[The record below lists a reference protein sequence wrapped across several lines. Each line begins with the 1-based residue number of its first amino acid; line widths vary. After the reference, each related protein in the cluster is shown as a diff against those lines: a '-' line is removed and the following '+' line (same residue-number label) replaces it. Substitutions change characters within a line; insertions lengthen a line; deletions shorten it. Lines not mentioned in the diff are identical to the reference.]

1 MSEFYIFFSLL
12 FFLNILIIFNIDKIN
27 KFVNIY
33 DVPDN
38 KIKLHKR
45 KTAITGGLIILVNL
59 LLCAI
64 LSYSL
69 HINLFPS
76 KIQNIDIFTFF
87 IWPISLFALGFYD
100 DKYPINPT
108 VKLFLALVFIVIVI
122 LTNSSLVI
130 ESISLSFYKYRIF
143 FENTSFIFTVF
154 CCLIFLHAANMFD
167 GINLQSIL
175 FFLLL
180 NLFIFFKTNFFIL
193 SLFLFVVLLSLLILN
208 YRNKTFLGDGG
219 IYALCS
225 IYSFFL
231 LFQYNNI
238 GGKIPYADE
247 IFIILMLP
255 GFDLLRVSIERLLKK
270 TNPFL
275 GDRNHIHHLLV
286 KRFSIIKSNVIL
298 FTLMFLPITLY
309 NISDINGLFIIML
322 FFVVY
327 IVTVVKLR

>member
-1 MSEFYIFFSLL
+1 MSDLYIFFSLL
-12 FFLNILIIFNIDKIN
+12 FFINILIIFNIDKIN
-27 KFVNIY
+27 KLVNIY
-33 DVPDN
+33 DVPDS

-64 LSYSL
+64 LFNL
-69 HINLFPS
+69 LQINLFPT
-76 KIQNIDIFTFF
+76 KIQTKDVFTFF
-87 IWPISLFALGFYD
+87 IWPIFLFILGFYD

-108 VKLFLALVFIVIVI
+108 IKLFLALVFISIVI

-130 ESISLSFYKYRIF
+130 ESVSLSFYKYRIF
-143 FENTSFIFTVF
+143 FENISIIFTIF

-167 GINLQSIL
+167 GINLQSIS

-180 NLFIFFKTNFFIL
+180 NLFIFLKTDFFVL
-193 SLFLFVVLLSLLILN
+193 SLFFFIVLVTLLILN

-225 IYSFFL
+225 VYSFFL

-270 TNPFL
+270 TNPFI
-275 GDRNHIHHLLV
+275 GDRNHIHHLLI
-286 KRFSIIKSNVIL
+286 KRFSTIKSNIIL
-298 FTLMFLPITLY
+298 FTFMFLPITLY
-309 NISDINGLFIIML
+309 NISDINSLFIIML
-322 FFVVY
+322 FFIIY
-327 IVTVVKLR
+327 LSTIIKLR